1 MKKRKIVI
9 AMTALLMLGG
19 TAVYAAAPQIKGTI
33 QNFKY
38 VLNGK
43 AWSNSGKPI
52 LVNGQYY
59 LPVNTV
65 KEATKTNITID
76 KAKGTVHIGEK
87 LKETPI
93 LNEEVNYYNAAL
105 TRDDAFTGDF
115 KEVILAKK
123 AYSSS
128 IYLKPGANYQS
139 LVLDVSAIDK
149 DSTIII
155 KNRDKKEE
163 LKSLFVSKE
172 TQEQIELNISGMKE
186 VEVIVEAN
194 GGNVVIYPTSHYK

>member
-93 LNEEVNYYNAAL
+93 LNDQVKYYNAAL
-105 TRDDAFTGDF
+105 TRDNAYTGDF
-115 KEVILAKK
+115 KEVILTKG
-123 AYSSS
+123 SLPSV
-128 IYLKPGANYQS
+128 YLFPEGKYQT
-139 LVLDVSAIDK
+139 LVLDICAIEK
-149 DSTIII
+149 DATIVI
-155 KNRDKKEE
+155 KNKDTKEE
-163 LKSLFVSKE
+163 LKSLFVSQDITEK
-172 TQEQIELNISGMKE
+172 IEINITGMKQVE
-186 VEVIVEAN
+186 VEVQ
-194 GGNVVIYPTSHYK
+194 GNAVVYPSSHYK

>member
-1 MKKRKIVI
+1 MKKKKIVL

-43 AWSNSGKPI
+43 AWSHSGKPI

-59 LPVNTV
+59 LPVSTV

-93 LNEEVNYYNAAL
+93 LNEQVKYYDAAL
-105 TRDDAFTGDF
+105 TRDDAYTGDF
-115 KEVILAKK
+115 KEVILTKG
-123 AYSSS
+123 SLPSV
-128 IYLKPGANYQS
+128 YLFPQGQYQT
-139 LVLDVSAIDK
+139 LVLDICAIEK
-149 DSTIII
+149 DATVVI
-155 KNRDKKEE
+155 KNKDTKEE
-163 LKSLFVSKE
+163 LKSLFVSQDI
-172 TQEQIELNISGMKE
+172 TEQIEINITGMKQVE
-186 VEVIVEAN
+186 VEVKGKA
-194 GGNVVIYPTSHYK
+194 VVYPSSHYK